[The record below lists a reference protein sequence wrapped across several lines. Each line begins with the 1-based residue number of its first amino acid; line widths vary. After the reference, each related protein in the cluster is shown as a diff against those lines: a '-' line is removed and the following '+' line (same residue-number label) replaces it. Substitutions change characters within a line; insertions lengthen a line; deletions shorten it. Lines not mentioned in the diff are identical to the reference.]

1 MNILHMLFTKMCEYL
16 VVCVK
21 VNLGGINDTS
31 ATHSDGDVLAG
42 ASEIVLVG
50 RLFSWTPVLVEDGY

>member
-1 MNILHMLFTKMCEYL
+1 MLHMLFMKTHECL
-16 VVCVK
+16 VECVN
-21 VNLGGINDTS
+21 VNLGGINVTS

-50 RLFSWTPVLVEDGY
+50 RLFSGTPCLVEDGY